1 MCPCWDV
8 FEVGQAGGQV
18 AGKVG
23 LKRLLLGEGWNR
35 GNIGRWIV
43 DIGQK
48 VFHLCEK
55 AFIEGCRLSCH
66 VVFILILRKRFLG
79 EYRVQF
85 LKYWIDANV
94 CKWVEGWLQS
104 VDISFS

>member
-1 MCPCWDV
+1 M
-8 FEVGQAGGQV
+8 
-18 AGKVG
+18 
-23 LKRLLLGEGWNR
+23 
-35 GNIGRWIV
+35 
-43 DIGQK
+43 
-48 VFHLCEK
+48 
-55 AFIEGCRLSCH
+55 SCH

-104 VDISFS
+104 VDIVFS